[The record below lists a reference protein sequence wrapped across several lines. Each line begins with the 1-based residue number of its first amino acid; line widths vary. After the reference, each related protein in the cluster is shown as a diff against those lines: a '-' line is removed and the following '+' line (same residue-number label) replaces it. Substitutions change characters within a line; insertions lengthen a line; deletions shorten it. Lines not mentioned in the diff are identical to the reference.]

1 MIRRL
6 TKEETKT
13 AKELLRA
20 RVARNNYGMLYN
32 TDPCIPL
39 RDHMAFNNEGWEI
52 DKNMSY
58 IFKDGA
64 PAYKIKKQ
72 YGRGGREL
80 LPKLEY
86 IGA

>member
-20 RVARNNYGMLYN
+20 RVAYNNYGMLRN

-39 RDHMAFNNEGWEI
+39 RDHMAFNDQGWEI

-58 IFKDGA
+58 ILKDGA
-64 PAYKIKKQ
+64 PAYKIKRKWN
-72 YGRGGREL
+72 RGREQQ
-80 LPKLEY
+80 PSLEY
-86 IGA
+86 LGA

>member
-20 RVARNNYGMLYN
+20 RVAYNNYGMLRN
-32 TDPCIPL
+32 TDPRIPL
-39 RDHMAFNNEGWEI
+39 RDHMAFNDQGWEI

-58 IFKDGA
+58 ILKDGA
-64 PAYKIKKQ
+64 PAYKIKRKWN
-72 YGRGGREL
+72 RGKEAQ
-80 LPKLEY
+80 PSLEY
-86 IGA
+86 LGA

>member
-20 RVARNNYGMLYN
+20 RVAYNNYGMLYN
-32 TDPCIPL
+32 TNPDVPL
-39 RDHMAFNNEGWEI
+39 RDHMAFADQGWEI

-58 IFKDGA
+58 ILKDGA
-64 PAYKIKKQ
+64 PAYKIKRKWN
-72 YGRGGREL
+72 RGKESQ
-80 LPKLEY
+80 PSLEY
-86 IGA
+86 LGA

>member
-32 TDPCIPL
+32 TDPAVSL

-58 IFKDGA
+58 ILKDGA
-64 PAYKIKKQ
+64 PAYKIKRKWN
-72 YGRGGREL
+72 RGKEAQ
-80 LPKLEY
+80 PSMEY
-86 IGA
+86 LGA